1 MTFATD
7 SAIARIRTT
16 TYAACCDHETGTC
29 AEDVLCTTCDSRTG
43 QPECFPSRT
52 CEDVINSGDCGRH
65 RGACCNAALPGG
77 GCVDDV
83 LPEDCVNVLPA
94 DQLTWFKNETCAAV
108 EARGD
113 CTEHIGA
120 CCNTLDGTCTNDV
133 LPEDCQGDQRE
144 WMKGLLCVDVD
155 CTSHLGAC
163 CDNDTFGGCTETTYA
178 DCRCKMCKWNKLRP
192 CAQVECPHPPIPTV
206 SEWGLVVL
214 TLLLLSGAK
223 IAFKERSRVAK
234 GSC

>member
-1 MTFATD
+1 M
-7 SAIARIRTT
+7 
-16 TYAACCDHETGTC
+16 
-29 AEDVLCTTCDSRTG
+29 
-43 QPECFPSRT
+43 
-52 CEDVINSGDCGRH
+52 
-65 RGACCNAALPGG
+65 
-77 GCVDDV
+77 

-113 CTEHIGA
+113 CTEHTGA

-144 WMKGLLCVDVD
+144 WMKGLLCADMD
-155 CTSHLGAC
+155 CASHLGAC

-178 DCRCKMCKWNKLRP
+178 DCRCKKCKWNKLRP

-223 IAFKERSRVAK
+223 IAFNGRSRVAK